1 MSRRKRTPPAAEPAP
16 GGEGEPSP
24 PPPPSARV
32 RPIVALVGRPN
43 VGKSTLFNRMV
54 GRRSAIVE
62 DVPGVTRDRNYA
74 DFEWGGKA
82 LSVVD
87 TGGFE
92 PRSRDQLM
100 QLVREQAQLAV
111 DEASAVVLVVDGRE
125 GLTALDQAVA
135 DTLRRA
141 GKPLFVAVNKVDAP
155 RSEETLPVAE
165 FHRLGFGEVHPV
177 SAEHGRGVGELLDAV
192 LAAVD
197 APEAV
202 RPPEL
207 PPLEELDGE
216 EPAGPAPAGDVRI
229 AIVGR
234 PNVGK
239 STFINALLGEPRLV
253 VSEVAGTTRD
263 AIDSLVVRDGRRFVV
278 TDTAGIR
285 RKRSIAQKV
294 ESYSVVRAMRAI
306 DDSEITACLLDAT
319 EAGVEQD
326 ARLLGLVE
334 EKGRALVIVVNK
346 WDIAEKEGATQDW
359 YREELRKRLPF
370 VAWAPM
376 LFVSARTGKGVEKL
390 LPTAARLG
398 EQFRAR
404 FPTPEMNKLLEA
416 LQVAHPAPLVKGKR
430 AKLFYVAQVAYA
442 PPTMVV
448 QCSRPEALSEHYRR
462 YVENRF
468 RETFGLEVPL
478 RIVYR
483 ERQRK
488 ERGYR
493 QAQRRPGRRER

>member
-1 MSRRKRTPPAAEPAP
+1 MSRRREREPAP
-16 GGEGEPSP
+16 EGAGEVSA
-24 PPPPSARV
+24 PPSARL

-43 VGKSTLFNRMV
+43 VGKSTLFNRMA

-74 DFEWGGKA
+74 DFEWGGRA

-92 PRSRDQLM
+92 PRSRDQLIQM
-100 QLVREQAQLAV
+100 VREQAQLAV
-111 DEASAVVLVVDGRE
+111 DEASAVVLVTDGRE

-141 GKPLFVAVNKVDAP
+141 GKPLFVAVNKVDAA
-155 RSEETLPVAE
+155 RSEETLPIAE
-165 FHRLGFGEVHPV
+165 FHRLGFGEVHPI

-192 LAAVD
+192 LGAVE
-197 APEAV
+197 APEAG

-207 PPLEELDGE
+207 LPFEAEGE
-216 EPAGPAPAGDVRI
+216 EPAAPAPVGEIRI

-239 STFINALLGEPRLV
+239 STFVNTLLGEARLV
-253 VSEVAGTTRD
+253 VSDVPGTTRD
-263 AIDSLVVRDGRRFVV
+263 AIDSLVQRDGRRFVV

-294 ESYSVVRAMRAI
+294 EAYSVVRAMRAI
-306 DDSEITACLLDAT
+306 DDSEVTACLLDAT

-334 EKGRALVIVVNK
+334 EKGRALVLVVNK
-346 WDIAEKEGATQDW
+346 WDIAEGQGATQEW

-376 LFVSARTGKGVEKL
+376 LFVSARSGKGVEKL
-390 LPTAARLG
+390 LPTAARLC

-416 LQVAHPAPLVKGKR
+416 LQVSHPAPLVKGR
-430 AKLFYVAQVAYA
+430 RVKLYYVAQVAYA
-442 PPTMVV
+442 PPTLVV
-448 QCSRPEALSEHYRR
+448 QCNRPDSLSDHYRR

-483 ERQRK
+483 ERQRR
-488 ERGYR
+488 E
-493 QAQRRPGRRER
+493 RRPPAQQHRPRRRER

>member
-1 MSRRKRTPPAAEPAP
+1 M
-16 GGEGEPSP
+16 
-24 PPPPSARV
+24 

-43 VGKSTLFNRMV
+43 VGKSTLFNRV
-54 GRRSAIVE
+54 AGRRSAIVE

-74 DFEWGGKA
+74 DFEWDGKA

-92 PRSRDQLM
+92 PRSRDTLM
-100 QLVREQAQLAV
+100 QLVRDQAQLAV
-111 DEASAVVLVVDGRE
+111 DEASAVVLVTDGRE

-155 RSEETLPVAE
+155 RSEETLPVGE
-165 FHRLGFGEVHPV
+165 FHRLGFGAVHAI
-177 SAEHGRGVGELLDAV
+177 SAEHGRGTGELLDAI
-192 LAAVD
+192 LETVD
-197 APEAV
+197 APEAE

-207 PPLEELDGE
+207 PDLDLEEGE
-216 EPAGPAPAGDVRI
+216 EGADLELPAPAGDIRI

-239 STFINALLGEPRLV
+239 STFVNALLGEPRLV
-253 VSEVAGTTRD
+253 VSDVPGTTRD
-263 AIDSLVVRDGRRFVV
+263 AIDSLVLRDGRRFVV

-285 RKRSIAQKV
+285 RKRSIALKV

-306 DDSEITACLLDAT
+306 DDSDVTACLLDAT

-334 EKGRALVIVVNK
+334 EKGRALVLVVNK
-346 WDIAEKEGATQDW
+346 WDIAEREGATQEW

-390 LPTAARLG
+390 LPTAARLC

-404 FPTPEMNKLLEA
+404 FPTPEMNKLLEG
-416 LQVAHPAPLVKGKR
+416 LQVAHPPPLVHGRR

-442 PPTMVV
+442 PPTMVI
-448 QCSRPEALSEHYRR
+448 QCSRADSVTDHYRR

-483 ERQRK
+483 ERQRRERRRPPQ
-488 ERGYR
+488 ERG
-493 QAQRRPGRRER
+493 AGPRRRHGPR